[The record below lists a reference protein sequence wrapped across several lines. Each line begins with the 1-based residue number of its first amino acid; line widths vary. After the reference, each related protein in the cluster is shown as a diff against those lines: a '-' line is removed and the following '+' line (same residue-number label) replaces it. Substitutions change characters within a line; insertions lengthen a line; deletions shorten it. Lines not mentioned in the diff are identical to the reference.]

1 MKFCQTFITFFIYL
15 VGFEPRGSL
24 IHGKNIILPDLY
36 WNTTNP
42 IFLISNTDHI
52 IDVNKATAIHEYDTI
67 NIVCPKYSK
76 NTDNETMERHVIY
89 NVNKEEYDTCRIL
102 SDSPR
107 IIGFCTEPTRER
119 LFTISFRSFSPM
131 PKSIEYERGK
141 SYYFISTSS
150 PGNLLTRQGGYCTHN
165 NMKVVFKVADRN
177 TEQAPRVKTPSSD
190 LTFNSVKEKVINSKA
205 KAVVAKWKEEKPV
218 EKSYFY
224 NRKHDSSNRA
234 KESNMIK
241 ESQSSLDSQSIK
253 DKMLSDEQSR
263 FFYTNSRDLER
274 NNIKSSNTG
283 RQEESLLEKFS
294 SGAVPILP
302 VSFILVSVT
311 TLLPFI

>member
-1 MKFCQTFITFFIYL
+1 M
-15 VGFEPRGSL
+15 
-24 IHGKNIILPDLY
+24 IILIEIY
-36 WNTTNP
+36 S
-42 IFLISNTDHI
+42 FL
-52 IDVNKATAIHEYDTI
+52 
-67 NIVCPKYSK
+67 
-76 NTDNETMERHVIY
+76 DNGETRDIQ
-89 NVNKEEYDTCRIL
+89 
-102 SDSPR
+102 
-107 IIGFCTEPTRER
+107 RE
-119 LFTISFRSFSPM
+119 
-131 PKSIEYERGK
+131 
-141 SYYFISTSS
+141 
-150 PGNLLTRQGGYCTHN
+150 QGGVRYLQDPLRQPQDHWVLHWAYQGKVVHHLLQIILAHAEIHWVWERKELLLHLHLQPWKFAHQTGGILYTQQYEGN
-165 NMKVVFKVADRN
+165 GSVLFIRQDSLYNRDIALQVVFKVADRN
-177 TEQAPRVKTPSSD
+177 TEQTPRVKTPSSD

-274 NNIKSSNTG
+274 NNMKSSNTG